1 MKAYKRIKI
10 LRTRFRKPKQV
21 YAFIDSQNLNL
32 GTQRMGWKMDWRKF
46 RQFLKDEYGVNK
58 AFTFIG
64 YMPEN
69 ESLYEYMHSLGYL
82 VVLKPTLEINGPAK
96 DENGDPKVGSRDP
109 KDKSMIKGNVDTEIV
124 LTAMKELNNYSK
136 AIIVSADGDFYSLAE
151 YLVSRKKLLHIIT
164 PSWQYSTLLKEFESY
179 IVNLDK
185 YKAKLSYQA
194 SKRRK

>member
-1 MKAYKRIKI
+1 MRS
-10 LRTRFRKPKQV
+10 RFRKPKQV

-32 GTQRMGWKMDWRKF
+32 GTQRMGWKVDWRKF
-46 RQFLKDEYGVNK
+46 RQFLRVEYAVTK

-96 DENGDPKVGSRDP
+96 DENGAPKPGSRDP
-109 KDKSMIKGNVDTEIV
+109 KDKTLIKGNVDTEVV
-124 LTAMKELNNYSK
+124 LTAMKEINNYTK
-136 AIIVSADGDFYSLAE
+136 AIIVSADGDFYSLIEHLA
-151 YLVSRKKLLHIIT
+151 SKNKLLHVLT
-164 PSWQYSTLLKEFESY
+164 PSWQYSTLLKEFEPY

-185 YKAKLSYQA
+185 YKSRLSYQTV
-194 SKRRK
+194 KRKK